1 MHVFHNSVNHVICC
15 RLIQE
20 EKETAELRAE
30 ELESRVAVNPGS
42 GNWRP
47 EQMYERNSPP
57 LSGRSTPSPRPSLQS
72 RDYAHK
78 YHTLN
83 SSVSQ
88 LLESLERRI
97 LKILSSVYFLLIF
110 SISCQV

>member
-1 MHVFHNSVNHVICC
+1 MKLFHLNIY

-30 ELESRVAVNPGS
+30 ELESRVAANT
-42 GNWRP
+42 WRP
-47 EQMYERNSPP
+47 EQVFERASPP

-72 RDYAHK
+72 RDYVHK

-83 SSVSQ
+83 SSVSM
-88 LLESLERRI
+88 LFCL
-97 LKILSSVYFLLIF
+97 
-110 SISCQV
+110 